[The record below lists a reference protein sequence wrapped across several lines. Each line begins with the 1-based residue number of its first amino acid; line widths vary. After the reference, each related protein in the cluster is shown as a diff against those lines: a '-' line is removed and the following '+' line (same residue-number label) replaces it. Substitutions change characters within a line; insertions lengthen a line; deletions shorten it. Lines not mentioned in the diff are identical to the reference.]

1 MKKLLMMLVLIVI
14 TSTIVTKTNAQ
25 VRLNVHAGLPISGG
39 YRHQSNVYAN
49 PYSGRTMVQ
58 YHQPVI
64 AGRYDYGYRDN
75 GYAYNRHHEYENR
88 GREMHNRR
96 GYRY

>member
-14 TSTIVTKTNAQ
+14 TSSIVTKTNAQ
-25 VRLNVHAGLPISGG
+25 VRLNVHVGLPVIGG
-39 YRHQSNVYAN
+39 YRHQPVVYAN
-49 PYSGRTMVQ
+49 PYPERVMVP
-58 YHQPVI
+58 YRQPVI

-75 GYAYNRHHEYENR
+75 RYAYNRHREYENR

-96 GYRY
+96 GDRY